1 MKVPVSIR
9 IEAKLLEWI
18 DEHAKK
24 DNRSRNNCIECIL
37 MLHRSR
43 VLAED
48 DDNFI

>member
-18 DEHAKK
+18 DEQAKK
-24 DNRSRNNCIECIL
+24 DNRNRNNFIEWAM

-48 DDNFI
+48 DDNFS